1 MKFTKS
7 LQFARHALTALY
19 ATCLSLGIAHAAYAG
34 APAQYPVIIG
44 TSVKPIMMLNMSR
57 DHQLFFKLYDDYS
70 DITDPDGGLPDKIPD
85 TGYNNNYDYYGYF
98 DSDKCYTYVNSRFEP
113 SSWRTKST
121 KSCDGDKDW
130 SGNFLN
136 WATMT
141 RADAV
146 RKILY
151 GGSRVVDTA
160 ASGSTA
166 AVTVLERAFLPNDA
180 HSFAK
185 FYLPKS
191 SDVVG
196 DLKKVVPDGA
206 ADESG
211 VTICNTTNPA
221 SRVRPDNKDS
231 PALSQNVTEPPLMK
245 VAKGNYA
252 LWANNERW
260 QCLWSEE
267 MTSNGTYTETA
278 PDGTVEVRPANLMR
292 QWDGMGGKNGNNAA
306 KSFIHA
312 QPDSP
317 NLSVGHPPY
326 DFNVRVRVCVD
337 GYIAGSS
344 AANNDDYKKGVVDNE
359 NCKQYSGN
367 NIKPTGLLHKYGEN
381 DAIRFGLITGSY
393 SKNKSGGVL
402 RKPVSSFKNEVS
414 LNTYDSA
421 GNLTQSGT
429 GQFLRPALSIVN
441 TVDKLRIFGYNFG
454 EEDGLYNIP
463 PSGGEWNAVTD
474 NNQSYSDNCSWYGYT
489 NATGG
494 ISPNARAY
502 FENGRCTNWGNPQAE
517 IYLES
522 LRYLA
527 GAGAPSTEFD
537 ANDSKKIAGLN
548 TAPSSSWTDPIQE
561 TESGNYCA
569 PLNILQFNASTTSY
583 DGDQL
588 GGATGIGLSTLND
601 VTKTVGD
608 NEGITN
614 GSYFVGKKVGGHPDG
629 DGDQLCT
636 PKSIS
641 DLATV
646 NGLCPEA
653 PRLEGSYQLAGLAY
667 HARSVGLPAKDDD
680 YGREKVRTFGVA
692 LAPAVPKVT
701 YTEGNYTFTIL
712 PACRNLDSAGA
723 INGQIVEGRA
733 TSYNLL
739 RTNCAIVDFKVV
751 QKYDS
756 ATGGK
761 VYVSWE
767 DMEQGGDYDQDMWG
781 IISYKVV
788 GDQLHVTTEV
798 VDESTD
804 VKLGFGYVVSGV
816 EGGGFKVHSGIKNF
830 RMDDT
835 GCSGNCNVGDGA
847 TTVQYTLGTSTDKD
861 LKDPLFYAAKWGGYS
876 SALEAEVAK
885 NEGDLVESIK
895 GRDTSDSYFYAT
907 DPRALEQ
914 SLETALANIAATVGA
929 SATVAAN
936 STRLD
941 GETFVYQ
948 ARFNSS
954 DWSGDILAFK
964 VDVETGL
971 VDTSSPDKAKW
982 RASEKIQRTGRT
994 IYTYDGASTPSLVK
1008 LTSAGPTAAP
1018 TLREALKMSGET
1030 GYAKADNRFYW
1041 LLGSADNESKANL
1054 RKRDVLLGD
1063 IVNADPAFAGAGNLR
1078 YRFLPKVYGSGL
1090 FPAFAKEKREIDG
1103 TSKKRKWRS
1112 LLLVG
1117 ANDGMMHALDAETGV
1132 EVFAYIPRGV
1142 YSKLADL
1149 SSLQYRHQYTVDGPI
1164 SIGDVY
1170 FDENSDGTGGEWRTI
1185 AVGTLGAGGRGVY
1198 ALDITDVLK
1207 SSTGAPRVIFDV
1219 SAEDPTTDADLRNA
1233 LGYSMSRPLIVPTR
1247 DSNWKVI
1254 LGNGPNSNNGTASL
1268 ITIDPEDPENYKIID
1283 SGAKIST
1290 TSTDNGL
1297 FGVAL
1302 LPNANGVTEAAYGGD
1317 LMGNMWKFDLSG
1329 TDSDNWDVA
1338 YDNEPLVRV
1347 VDKSGVPQP
1356 ITATPTLGSNALKT
1370 IRAANDEELPST
1382 MVYFGTGKYYESAD
1396 PRNMQVQSVY
1406 GIADVESLIFTDNAD
1421 RRDKLE
1427 EKEITA
1433 EVANGEVMTRTITND
1448 ATPLTGTP
1456 SSDGTPTVGVP
1467 TVEKHGWF
1475 IDLQLKGGS
1484 AKGERVIGK
1493 PLLIYDRLIFSTF
1506 VPSTNQC
1513 GYGGAGWLMELT
1525 GVGDKYVG
1533 KSVLGVNANTSLDT
1547 PILGDLI
1554 ALSSGDNLHI
1564 MGSGLGKENLE
1575 PPIISKQ
1582 GNSFGDKGRISWQQL
1597 K

>member
-1 MKFTKS
+1 MKFTNS
-7 LQFARHALTALY
+7 LQFARHALSALY
-19 ATCLSLGIAHAAYAG
+19 AACLSLGIVHTAYAG
-34 APAQYPVIIG
+34 APAQHPVIIG

-70 DITDPDGGLPDKIPD
+70 DITRPDGTTPDGEPD

-98 DSDKCYTYVNSRFEP
+98 DSDKCYSYIAGNGRFEP

-121 KSCDGDKDW
+121 KSCDGASDW

-185 FYLPKS
+185 FYLPD
-191 SDVVG
+191 SDVVNN
-196 DLKKVVPDGA
+196 LKKVAPDDVA
-206 ADESG
+206 TTTG

-221 SRVRPDNKDS
+221 SRVRPANAAS
-231 PALSQNVTEPPLMK
+231 TALSQNVTEPPLMK
-245 VAKGNYA
+245 VAKGNHA

-260 QCLWSEE
+260 QCLWAEE
-267 MTSNGTYTETA
+267 MNST
-278 PDGTVEVRPANLMR
+278 MR

-306 KSFIHA
+306 ISFINA
-312 QPDSP
+312 EPDSP
-317 NLSVGHPPY
+317 KQSGTGGVGYSPY
-326 DFNVRVRVCVD
+326 NFNVRVQVCVD
-337 GYIAGSS
+337 GYIAGTSTAVS
-344 AANNDDYKKGVVDNE
+344 ADYKTEADNE
-359 NCKQYSGN
+359 NCKQYSGS
-367 NIKPTGLLHKYGEN
+367 NIKPTGLLHKYGET

-414 LNTYDSA
+414 VNTYDSA

-429 GQFLRPALSIVN
+429 GQFLSPSLSIVN
-441 TVDKLRIFGYNFG
+441 TINKLRIFGYNYG
-454 EEDGLYNIP
+454 EADGLYNVP
-463 PSGGEWNAVTD
+463 PAGEWNAVTTSA
-474 NNQSYSDNCSWYGYT
+474 SYSDNCSWFGYN

-494 ISPNARAY
+494 VSPNARAY

-527 GAGAPSTEFD
+527 GLEAPTD
-537 ANDSKKIAGLN
+537 AFSADDSGKISGLT
-548 TAPSSSWTDPIQE
+548 TASVGDWDDPVDE
-561 TESGNYCA
+561 SVSGNYCA

-588 GGATGIGLSTLND
+588 SGASGIGLSTLND

-614 GSYFVGKKVGGHPDG
+614 GNYFVGKKVGGQADG
-629 DGDQLCT
+629 DANQLCT
-636 PKSIS
+636 AKSVS
-641 DLATV
+641 NLSAV

-667 HARSVGLPAKDDD
+667 HARSVGLPAKTTG

-701 YTEGNYTFTIL
+701 IKEGDYSFTIL
-712 PACRNLDSAGA
+712 PACRNLDSAGS
-723 INGQIVEGRA
+723 INGQTVEGQA
-733 TSYNLL
+733 TSYSSLSS
-739 RTNCAIVDFKVV
+739 NCAIVDFKIV

-756 ATGGK
+756 TNGGK

-788 GDQLHVTTEV
+788 SDKLHVTTDV
-798 VDESTD
+798 VGQSTAS
-804 VKLGFGYVVSGV
+804 KLGFGYVVSGV
-816 EGGGFKVHSGIKNF
+816 TDGGFKVHSGVNNF
-830 RMDDT
+830 QMAGT
-835 GCSGNCNVGDGA
+835 GCSSNCNLGDAA
-847 TTVQYTLGTSTDKD
+847 TTPSSPYTLGASTAKN
-861 LKDPLFYAAKWGGYS
+861 LEDPLFYAAKWGGYS

-885 NEGDLVESIK
+885 NKGDLVESIK
-895 GRDTSDSYFYAT
+895 VRDTSDSYFYAT

-964 VDVETGL
+964 VDVKTGL

-994 IYTYDGASTPSLVK
+994 IYTYDGASASSLVK

-1041 LLGSADNESKANL
+1041 LLGSADNESNANL

-1090 FPAFAKEKREIDG
+1090 FPAFAKEKRELLTAADEN
-1103 TSKKRKWRS
+1103 TPAKRKWRS

-1117 ANDGMMHALDAETGV
+1117 ANDGMMHALDAETGS

-1219 SAEDPTTDADLRNA
+1219 SAEDPTTDTDLRNA

-1356 ITATPTLGSNALKT
+1356 ITATPTLGVNTQKT
-1370 IRAANDEELPST
+1370 VRGADEEELPST

-1406 GIADVESLIFTDNAD
+1406 GIADIDSLVFTDNAS

-1433 EVANGEVMTRTITND
+1433 EFASDGVMKRTINND
-1448 ATPLTGTP
+1448 VSSSSGTP
-1456 SSDGTPTVGVP
+1456 AVDWD
-1467 TVEKHGWF
+1467 EKYGWF
-1475 IDLQLKGGS
+1475 IDLQVKDGD